1 MHMRKLKYSKQR
13 EAIKDFLSESSH
25 PTADEIYI
33 KVREQFPNVSLG
45 TVYRNLNLLSECGE
59 IRKLTFPEGPDH
71 FDNNTTPHY
80 HFVCMDCGEV
90 YDVFPQPGA
99 PSLLVPQDM
108 NRFGEVKNVNLQ
120 FRGICNR
127 CRAAAGKE
135 K

>member
-1 MHMRKLKYSKQR
+1 MRKLKYSKQR

-80 HFVCMDCGEV
+80 HFVCRHCGR
-90 YDVFPQPGA
+90 VFDLSLRGVELELPDKVGLMPGHIEGY
-99 PSLLVPQDM
+99 SL
-108 NRFGEVKNVNLQ
+108 
-120 FRGICNR
+120 ICYGTCNS
-127 CRAAAGKE
+127 CIGTRA
-135 K
+135 